1 MRAARLRHPCA
12 ELGDYGAIG
21 EFSKQRPNPSS
32 LTTHP
37 IKIWGRDRDGRR
49 AVTRSNAI
57 ASSMTTMGDNGFAN
71 GGSQQTTGSPP
82 AHPLTVFVGTLHFS
96 ATLKGR
102 VSPGGLVR
110 DYKKQS
116 LLIRAIGGLGV
127 SREV

>member
-1 MRAARLRHPCA
+1 MKTAQSSSGMDPADHAA
-12 ELGDYGAIG
+12 D
-21 EFSKQRPNPSS
+21 
-32 LTTHP
+32 
-37 IKIWGRDRDGRR
+37 
-49 AVTRSNAI
+49 V
-57 ASSMTTMGDNGFAN
+57 
-71 GGSQQTTGSPP
+71 SPP